1 MIGEFYEEYY
11 IGDNLKKDFL
21 NVYSYLRLFFDN
33 LRDLYRYLN
42 VINFYFSVIKDD
54 VNINDF
60 MLILAIQLFE
70 HKIYNKIKDNPTLF
84 IVPRDNQKDLDKDNG
99 IKALEEIIDSPSKL
113 AKKDMHKILMKL
125 FPRLEIYYRNIDLND
140 LYANW
145 KYDYRICTA
154 EYFYNYFSLN
164 LDNDDLSSASIR
176 ELLCLTDVDE
186 ISSKLLEYDK
196 NNQTRELFD
205 IIINRIEDI
214 PKDNA
219 HYFIN
224 SLIDIGDQ
232 LSIPINTFLN
242 KRVYFDRILDDLLK
256 KYDNN
261 SERFIVLEKA
271 INNCENSL
279 YVAIEFLSG
288 QDFIYNRFNYENV
301 TKETSKALIDE
312 NDLIKLEDMIVLKIR
327 KWDENNRLWDCVDLE
342 TILYSWDF
350 WDNEIDVEKR
360 VREFISEGRNALRF
374 AKGFRNIYSTIMH
387 ADSPSDIV
395 QKFNL
400 SSMVK
405 YFEDMDDLRKK
416 YLEVCKNGLLND
428 EEKEICESLIK
439 QIDNEYIKN

>member
-1 MIGEFYEEYY
+1 M
-11 IGDNLKKDFL
+11 

-232 LSIPINTFLN
+232 LSIPINTFLKN
-242 KRVYFDRILDDLLK
+242 K
-256 KYDNN
+256 
-261 SERFIVLEKA
+261 
-271 INNCENSL
+271 INQTLHNK
-279 YVAIEFLSG
+279 
-288 QDFIYNRFNYENV
+288 
-301 TKETSKALIDE
+301 TKNTL
-312 NDLIKLEDMIVLKIR
+312 
-327 KWDENNRLWDCVDLE
+327 
-342 TILYSWDF
+342 
-350 WDNEIDVEKR
+350 
-360 VREFISEGRNALRF
+360 
-374 AKGFRNIYSTIMH
+374 
-387 ADSPSDIV
+387 
-395 QKFNL
+395 
-400 SSMVK
+400 
-405 YFEDMDDLRKK
+405 
-416 YLEVCKNGLLND
+416 
-428 EEKEICESLIK
+428 
-439 QIDNEYIKN
+439 

>member
-1 MIGEFYEEYY
+1 M
-11 IGDNLKKDFL
+11 